1 MITPERQQAI
11 LAGVADLLES
21 KTWKP
26 DTSDLGFALGYVM
39 SYVRQ
44 TTGVECSVPEER
56 NAVLDALLVVLK
68 RK

>member
-1 MITPERQQAI
+1 MIAPERQQVI
-11 LAGVADLLES
+11 LAGVKDLLES

-26 DTSDLGFALGYVM
+26 DVGDIAFALGYVM

-56 NAVLDALLVVLK
+56 NAVLDALLVVL
-68 RK
+68 R

>member
-1 MITPERQQAI
+1 MITNERHKVI
-11 LAGVADLLES
+11 LAGIADLLES

-26 DTSDLGFALGYVM
+26 STDDLGFALGYVM

-56 NAVLDALLVVLK
+56 NACLDALLVVL
-68 RK
+68 R